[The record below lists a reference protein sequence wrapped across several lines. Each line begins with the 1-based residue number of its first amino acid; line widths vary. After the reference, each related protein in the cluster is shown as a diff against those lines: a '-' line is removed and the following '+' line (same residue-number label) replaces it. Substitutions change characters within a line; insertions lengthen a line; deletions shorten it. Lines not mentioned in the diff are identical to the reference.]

1 MKRKIKETFG
11 DDLKSQIPVE
21 FSKLNLFKD
30 GTEAMK
36 SMNDMTRDLS
46 EEDDQEEYCDGCDSV
61 KSKCVCKQEPNEAT
75 GAGSAGGFEP
85 LFSATKKQ
93 ITDVSKVEAKEA
105 TGSSSAGIYDAPG
118 FEDVKMRGNHHRGSG
133 RSYKKTQIPGGK
145 FVSVKKKC
153 KKFPYCNQGDIKAL
167 TLTNEEVISNVIDVV
182 CEKYGLTKKELSII
196 LDIELKNRK

>member
-1 MKRKIKETFG
+1 MKKRIKETFG

-21 FSKLNLFKD
+21 FSKLNLFKN
-30 GTEAMK
+30 GTEAIK
-36 SMNDMTRDLS
+36 SMNDFTRDLS
-46 EEDDQEEYCDGCDSV
+46 EDDDIEKEEPKEV
-61 KSKCVCKQEPNEAT
+61 T
-75 GAGSAGGFEP
+75 GSGSAGGFEP
-85 LFSATKKQ
+85 LFSTTKKQ

-105 TGSSSAGIYDAPG
+105 TGSASAGIYDAPG

-167 TLTNEEVISNVIDVV
+167 KLTNEEIVSNVIDTI
-182 CEKYGLTKKELSII
+182 CEKYNLSKKELSII
-196 LDIELKNRK
+196 LDMELKKRK